1 MNYKVGMLVSRYLL
15 KTFGGSKQNR
25 TDWLYDMKGLVR
37 MNINPST
44 LRNFR
49 RDFAE
54 AMAALQEKYDVTIS
68 IGNISYNPN
77 EFYTRLTIKNGRDK
91 DMIAR
96 ADFDRD
102 VWRYEHL
109 GLSEGMYNRIFIG
122 RDGKTY
128 ALKGFNTRSPKYPL
142 LVYSVTGLFRSGS
155 YIEQLPG
162 FLIIFPSLCQHFSD
176 FHHIYGH

>member
-25 TDWLYDMKGLVR
+25 TDWLYEMKGLVR

-142 LVYSVTGLFRSGS
+142 LVYRLEDGMTVRVPERMVENLKDEYYCR
-155 YIEQLPG
+155 
-162 FLIIFPSLCQHFSD
+162 D
-176 FHHIYGH
+176 